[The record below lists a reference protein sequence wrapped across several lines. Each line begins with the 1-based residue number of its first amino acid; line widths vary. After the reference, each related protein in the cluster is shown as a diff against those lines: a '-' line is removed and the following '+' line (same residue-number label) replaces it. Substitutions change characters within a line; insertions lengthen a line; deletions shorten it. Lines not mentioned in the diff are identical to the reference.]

1 MTSRLPLSAS
11 QGGSIA
17 HNPGVTIVKLVLG
30 LVSAT
35 VLSAGLVSVAPA
47 ANAAPYPNTVNTY
60 CAANGNAKAV
70 NVRVRADGNRQP
82 KGVATITVRKSGD
95 VVRKTFVNFDGGD
108 FSRKRLANKL
118 RKGRY
123 TVTVKGNPTNGAY
136 QNCAKSFDV
145 RVR

>member
-1 MTSRLPLSAS
+1 MTNLKFL
-11 QGGSIA
+11 
-17 HNPGVTIVKLVLG
+17 LG
-30 LVSAT
+30 LVSAFL
-35 VLSAGLVSVAPA
+35 LSAGLVTVAPA
-47 ANAAPYPNTVNTY
+47 ANAAPYPNTVATF
-60 CAANGNAKAV
+60 CAANGNARAV

-82 KGVATITVRKSGD
+82 KGVATITVRLAGD

-108 FSRKRLANKL
+108 FSHKRLANTL

-136 QNCAKSFDV
+136 QNCSKSFGV

>member
-1 MTSRLPLSAS
+1 MKFL
-11 QGGSIA
+11 
-17 HNPGVTIVKLVLG
+17 LG

-35 VLSAGLVSVAPA
+35 VLTACLVTVAPA
-47 ANAAPYPNTVNTY
+47 ANAAPYPNSVATY
-60 CAANGNAKAV
+60 CAANGGARAV

-82 KGVATITVRKSGD
+82 SGVANITVRKAGD

-108 FSRKRLANKL
+108 FSHKQYANRL

-123 TVTVKGNPTNGAY
+123 TVTVMGNPTNGAY
-136 QNCAKSFDV
+136 QNCSKSFDV